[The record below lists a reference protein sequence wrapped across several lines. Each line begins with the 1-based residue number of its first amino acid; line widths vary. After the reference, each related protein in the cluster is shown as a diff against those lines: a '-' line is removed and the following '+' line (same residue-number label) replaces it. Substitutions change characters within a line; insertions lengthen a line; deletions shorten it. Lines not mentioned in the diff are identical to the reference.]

1 MPAKVKLQKFVD
13 KLPIPKT
20 ISPIKRD
27 KEGSYYEVTMRE
39 FTQKLHRDLGPTRL
53 WGYNGMYPGPTFD
66 VMKGETTFVKWM
78 NDLPPKHFLPID
90 TTIHGA
96 EKTLPEVRTVV
107 HLHGGKQPAHSDGYP
122 EAWFT
127 RNFEQTG
134 PLFEREVY
142 EYPNL
147 EATTLW
153 YHDHTMGITRLN
165 MYAGLAGFF
174 IIRDKHE
181 QSLNLPTGIYE
192 IPLLIQDRSFNPDG
206 SLYYPSQPDE
216 KSPRLPYP
224 SIVTPFDADTILV
237 NGKVWPYVEVE
248 PRKYRFRILNA
259 SNSRAITFKLDSGQP
274 FYQIG
279 TDRGLLEKPV
289 KMNEILLLTTERADV
304 IVDFSGSFG
313 QSIVLKN
320 VFKDASP
327 ETTNV
332 MQFKVTVPLKSKDT
346 SSLPDYLGKIDF
358 LSRKM
363 ASRTRDLTLVRVA
376 DEYGRSLNLLGGKM
390 WIDRISEKIELGTVE
405 IWRLINTTTDD
416 HPIHLH
422 IVDMQILERQ
432 PFDVAHFQATG
443 KLKFTGHAAPPDP
456 NERGFKDTIRAPA
469 GYVTSFIASFGPLT
483 GRFVWHCHMLE
494 HEDHEMMRPFE
505 ILKKKNTLKDILM
518 RMIYP
523 SRFL

>member
-1 MPAKVKLQKFVD
+1 MPPKVNLQKFVD
-13 KLPIPKT
+13 KLPVPET
-20 ISPIKRD
+20 ISPVKRD
-27 KEGSYYEVTMRE
+27 KKGSYYEVTMKE

-78 NDLPPKHFLPID
+78 NDLPTKHFLPID

-96 EKTLPEVRTVV
+96 EGTLPAVRTVV

-127 RNFEQTG
+127 KNFEQTG
-134 PLFEREVY
+134 PLFEREIY

-147 EATTLW
+147 EATALW

-165 MYAGLAGFF
+165 MYAGLSGFF
-174 IIRDKHE
+174 IIRDKLE
-181 QSLNLPTGIYE
+181 QSLNLPMGIYE
-192 IPLLIQDRSFNPDG
+192 IPLLVQDRSFNLDG
-206 SLYYPSQPDE
+206 SLYYPSSPDE
-216 KSPRLPYP
+216 KNTSLPYP

-237 NGKVWPYVEVE
+237 NGKVWPYLEVE

-279 TDRGLLEKPV
+279 TDRGLMEKPV
-289 KMNEILLLTTERADV
+289 VMNEILLLTTERADV
-304 IVDFSGSFG
+304 IIDFSGSFG

-320 VFKDASP
+320 VFKGASP

-332 MQFKVTVPLKSKDT
+332 MQFKVTVPLKGKDT
-346 SSLPDYLGKIDF
+346 SSIPDHLAKIDF

-363 ASRTRDLTLVRVA
+363 ASRTRDLTLIKVA
-376 DEYGRSLNLLGGKM
+376 DEYGRSLNLLDGKM
-390 WIDRISEKIELGTVE
+390 WINRISEKIEVGTVE
-405 IWRLINTTTDD
+405 IWRLINLSTDD

-443 KLKFTGHAAPPDP
+443 KLKFTGRAAPPEP
-456 NERGFKDTIRAPA
+456 NERGFKDSIRAPA
-469 GYVTSFIASFGPLT
+469 GYVTSFIATFGPLT

-505 ILKKKNTLKDILM
+505 IHNKKNTLKNILK

-523 SRFL
+523 LRYK